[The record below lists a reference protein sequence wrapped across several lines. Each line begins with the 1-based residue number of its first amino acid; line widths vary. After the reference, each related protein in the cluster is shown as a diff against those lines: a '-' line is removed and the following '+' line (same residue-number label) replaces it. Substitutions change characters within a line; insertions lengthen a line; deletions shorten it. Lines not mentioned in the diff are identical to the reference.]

1 MKNSII
7 NFRNAI
13 IALLMIVLNGAPALA
28 EAPWTVNPAD
38 YRYDMSLYLD
48 VSFIDTPMD
57 YSEYWVGAF
66 SGDECR
72 GVGEVLDLGEG
83 KQCLYMRVRSN
94 VAEGETMTFKYYNIA
109 TGETMPVH
117 NVSFKF
123 ESNGRLGYPSDPYK
137 VKIILHYNIE
147 ISAGEGGT
155 VEGAGGLIP
164 ERTWLTVAASPR
176 RGYHFVKWSDGD
188 TENPRNIYVEKDLSI
203 EAEFVVNTYKLTY
216 MVDGEM
222 YKEYDVDYLAAITP
236 EAEPE
241 KEGYTFSGWDNV
253 PETMP
258 YNDVTVSGTFSINS
272 YNAVFKIGEEF
283 TETLVIEYMQPVTAP
298 EAPVKE
304 GYTFDGWKD
313 VPETMPAHDIE
324 ILGSYTVNTY
334 KLTYM
339 VDGEKYKEYEVDYG
353 TAITPEALPEKEGY
367 TFSGWQNLPETM
379 PASDVTVTGEFS
391 INSYKAVFKI
401 GDEIIDTVEVVYGES
416 ITEPAAPEKEGYT
429 FDGWQDV
436 PETMPAHDIEI
447 LGSYTVNTYKL
458 TYMVDGEMYKEY
470 EVDYGTE
477 IVPEAAPEKEGYTFS
492 GWDEVPATM
501 PAYDMTVNGSFL
513 INAYNAVF
521 KIGDDVIETLVIE
534 FGQPV
539 TAPEAPEK
547 EGYTF
552 DGWKDVPETMPAH
565 DIEILGSYTVN
576 TYKLTYMVDGELY
589 KEVEVEY
596 GAEIVPEVPEKEGY
610 SFSGWDNLPETMPAY
625 DVTVNG
631 SFSINSYTLYLYL
644 NDELYHSELVVYG
657 MPIYIEDPE
666 VPEDMKFEGWKTEI
680 PETMPAH
687 DVHIYGTYS
696 PINSVESIEI
706 DDNAAVTVV
715 SITGQTLYR
724 NAVWSEVKDKL
735 ENGLYIVNGV
745 KYLIRK

>member
-94 VAEGETMTFKYYNIA
+94 VAEGETMTFKYYKIA

-164 ERTWLTVAASPR
+164 ERTWLTVTASPR

-188 TENPRNIYVEKDLSI
+188 TENPRNIYVEKDMSI
-203 EAEFVVNTYKLTY
+203 EAEFAVNTYKLTY

-353 TAITPEALPEKEGY
+353 TPITPEALPEKEGIH
-367 TFSGWQNLPETM
+367 LLRL
-379 PASDVTVTGEFS
+379 A
-391 INSYKAVFKI
+391 
-401 GDEIIDTVEVVYGES
+401 
-416 ITEPAAPEKEGYT
+416 EPAR
-429 FDGWQDV
+429 
-436 PETMPAHDIEI
+436 
-447 LGSYTVNTYKL
+447 
-458 TYMVDGEMYKEY
+458 
-470 EVDYGTE
+470 
-477 IVPEAAPEKEGYTFS
+477 
-492 GWDEVPATM
+492 
-501 PAYDMTVNGSFL
+501 
-513 INAYNAVF
+513 
-521 KIGDDVIETLVIE
+521 DDA
-534 FGQPV
+534 GQ
-539 TAPEAPEK
+539 
-547 EGYTF
+547 
-552 DGWKDVPETMPAH
+552 
-565 DIEILGSYTVN
+565 
-576 TYKLTYMVDGELY
+576 
-589 KEVEVEY
+589 
-596 GAEIVPEVPEKEGY
+596 
-610 SFSGWDNLPETMPAY
+610 
-625 DVTVNG
+625 
-631 SFSINSYTLYLYL
+631 
-644 NDELYHSELVVYG
+644 
-657 MPIYIEDPE
+657 
-666 VPEDMKFEGWKTEI
+666 
-680 PETMPAH
+680 
-687 DVHIYGTYS
+687 
-696 PINSVESIEI
+696 
-706 DDNAAVTVV
+706 
-715 SITGQTLYR
+715 
-724 NAVWSEVKDKL
+724 
-735 ENGLYIVNGV
+735 
-745 KYLIRK
+745 